1 MDKQDTTVKV
11 VIGELVISQLV
22 LHTLAKQHID
32 DSTAR
37 LFEYITRNRDNLT
50 KDTDINSVLP
60 RRMNINDKSTD
71 D

>member
-1 MDKQDTTVKV
+1 M
-11 VIGELVISQLV
+11 ISQLV

-32 DSTAR
+32 DNTAR

-50 KDTDINSVLP
+50 RDTDINSVLP
-60 RRMNINDKSTD
+60 SRININNNVD